1 MAEYSQGV
9 CGDGA
14 AILRDGQRM
23 TVDEIVAELNA
34 ADAVRKERAALYL
47 RARDW
52 AEVSGRMEAER
63 DALQARID
71 GAIKVRVRGKVGEL
85 ATVCVSHDLAGKRV
99 ALVVLEPE
107 DGK

>member
-71 GAIKVRVRGKVGEL
+71 GAMVVKASRNGIVLSEARMSL
-85 ATVCVSHDLAGKRV
+85 IGKRV
-99 ALVVLEPE
+99 ALVVLE